1 MTKGKK
7 DDPCD
12 DWSKT
17 PIPKPKDE
25 DKLESE
31 Q

>member
-1 MTKGKK
+1 MANGEKK

-12 DWSKT
+12 DWSKH
-17 PIPKPKDE
+17 PIPKSEEKE
-25 DKLESE
+25 IESE